1 MDKVSKDAQVVEFN
15 KVHVKVFK
23 DVKDFKAQAV
33 EFSKVHV
40 QVKAVV
46 KECMCFRSR
55 TELESRSRSGRT
67 GTTRTDRLSRTE
79 CWRCTGEAPAGGP
92 GFGSLPDC

>member
-40 QVKAVV
+40 
-46 KECMCFRSR
+46 
-55 TELESRSRSGRT
+55 
-67 GTTRTDRLSRTE
+67 
-79 CWRCTGEAPAGGP
+79 
-92 GFGSLPDC
+92 